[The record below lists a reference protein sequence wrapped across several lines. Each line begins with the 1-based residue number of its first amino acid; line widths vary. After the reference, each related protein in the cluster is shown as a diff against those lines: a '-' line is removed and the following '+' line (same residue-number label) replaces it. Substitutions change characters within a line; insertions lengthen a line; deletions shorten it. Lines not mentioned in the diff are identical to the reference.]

1 MENAISTNN
10 FNEQLYLMISSLQS
24 TSDEEE
30 NMCLITDMPLK
41 ENYVKLECGHRF
53 NYNAIFNEVKKQKC
67 MYNHLEV
74 TRLKKK
80 EIKCPYCRRIQNGLL
95 PYCDGFEK
103 IRLVNH
109 PQILQFL
116 PNKCN
121 YIFASGKKKGQSCGK
136 QCLKDYCI
144 SHEKIILKRKE
155 KQLLKEEKQLLK
167 EQKQLLKEQKK
178 LKKELKTKQKNI
190 ITEIQNIKIKTP
202 TDDPMI
208 KLIDKMLDD
217 VKNMK
222 LTNVENKVSNI
233 KTLLPTCCYKFKRGK
248 NKGMQCK
255 CKKIH
260 EDGLCKMH
268 YKLYIKAQQKM
279 VSTLEN

>member
-1 MENAISTNN
+1 MNIANTISTNN
-10 FNEQLYLMISSLQS
+10 FNEQLYLMMSSLKS
-24 TSDEEE
+24 KNDEEE

-41 ENYVKLECGHRF
+41 ENYVKLVCGHKF

-74 TRLKKK
+74 TRLKKSQ
-80 EIKCPYCRRIQNGLL
+80 IKCPYCRRIQTGLL

-109 PQILQFL
+109 PRALQCL

-121 YIFASGKKKGQSCGK
+121 YIFASGKKKGQTCGK

-144 SHEKIILKRKE
+144 CHEKIILKRKE
-155 KQLLKEEKQLLK
+155 KQLLKE
-167 EQKQLLKEQKK
+167 QKQLKKK
-178 LKKELKTKQKNI
+178 LDKSIKTQKTKKNMKLDSGKV
-190 ITEIQNIKIKTP
+190 NKIVN
-202 TDDPMI
+202 DPLI
-208 KLIDKMLDD
+208 KLIDKMIDEIKSNNNKKI
-217 VKNMK
+217 KN
-222 LTNVENKVSNI
+222 NVIIS
-233 KTLLPTCCYKFKRGK
+233 TQTTCCYVFKRGK
-248 NKGMQCK
+248 NKGVQCK

-260 EDGLCKMH
+260 QDGLCKMH